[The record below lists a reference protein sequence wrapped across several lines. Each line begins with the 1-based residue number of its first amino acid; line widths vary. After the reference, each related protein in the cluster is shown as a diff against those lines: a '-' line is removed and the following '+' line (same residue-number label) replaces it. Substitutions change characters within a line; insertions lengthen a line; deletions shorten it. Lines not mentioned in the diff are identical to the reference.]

1 MEEKQAELQS
11 LYNRTLI
18 LAVLKYSCN
27 VGLDTFKENLAVIL
41 DNPNLVDSYVEE
53 KFYQMRKFFVEFFC
67 NLDSDAQDRFIAL
80 ATARYTPITIPNGMT
95 D

>member
-1 MEEKQAELQS
+1 MEEKRAELQS

-18 LAVLKYSCN
+18 LSVLRYSHN

-53 KFYQMRKFFVEFFC
+53 KFYQMRKDFVEFFC
-67 NLDSDAQDRFIAL
+67 NLDSDAQDRFIAM
-80 ATARYTPITIPNGMT
+80 AIARCNPNTMPLGMMN
-95 D
+95 

>member
-1 MEEKQAELQS
+1 MDKRAELQS

-18 LAVLKYSCN
+18 LSVMKYSRN

-53 KFYQMRKFFVEFFC
+53 KFYQMRKDFVEFFC

-80 ATARYTPITIPNGMT
+80 AIARCSPIITIPLGMT
-95 D
+95 N